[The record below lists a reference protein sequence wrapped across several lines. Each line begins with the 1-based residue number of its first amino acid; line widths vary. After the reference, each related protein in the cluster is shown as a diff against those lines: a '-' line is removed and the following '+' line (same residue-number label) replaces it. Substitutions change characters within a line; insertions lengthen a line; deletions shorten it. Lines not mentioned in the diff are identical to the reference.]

1 MSSKQPSLSYK
12 DAGVDIDAGEALVER
27 IKGVAKRT
35 ARPEVMGG
43 LGGFG
48 ALCEIPA
55 GYKQPVL
62 VSGTDGVGTKL
73 RLALNLN
80 KHDSIGQD
88 LVAMCVNDLVVCG
101 AEPLFFLDYYATGKL
116 NVDVAATV
124 VTGIG
129 AGCELAGCSLVG
141 GETAEMPG
149 MYEGEDYD
157 LAGFCVGVVE
167 KAEIIDGSRVQA
179 GDALIALP
187 SSGPHSNGYSLIR
200 KIIEVSGADIEQVQL
215 DGKPLAD
222 LLMAPTRIYV
232 KPLLQL
238 IKQTGAVKAMAHIT
252 GGGLLDN
259 IPRVLPDN
267 AQAVIDV
274 ASWNR
279 AAVFDWL
286 QEQGNVGETEMHRS
300 GSNLQALIDS
310 LRDGATPARIRAV
323 ISNRADAY
331 GLERARQAGIQ
342 AEVLDHKA
350 YADRESFDQALAQR
364 IDAHEPHLV
373 ILAGFMR
380 ILSADFVRHYQGR
393 LLNIHPSL
401 LPRHK
406 GLHTHQRALEAGDR
420 EHGCSVHFV
429 TEELDGGPL
438 VVQAVIPVES
448 QDTPE
453 RLARRVHEEEHRI
466 YPLAMRWFAE
476 GRLRLGEQGA
486 LLDGQALPAT
496 GHQIRTKE
504 IRNA

>member
-1 MSSKQPSLSYK
+1 MPK
-12 DAGVDIDAGEALVER
+12 
-27 IKGVAKRT
+27 
-35 ARPEVMGG
+35 
-43 LGGFG
+43 
-48 ALCEIPA
+48 LCNVV
-55 GYKQPVL
+55 VL
-62 VSGTDGVGTKL
+62 ISG
-73 RLALNLN
+73 
-80 KHDSIGQD
+80 
-88 LVAMCVNDLVVCG
+88 
-101 AEPLFFLDYYATGKL
+101 
-116 NVDVAATV
+116 
-124 VTGIG
+124 
-129 AGCELAGCSLVG
+129 
-141 GETAEMPG
+141 
-149 MYEGEDYD
+149 
-157 LAGFCVGVVE
+157 
-167 KAEIIDGSRVQA
+167 
-179 GDALIALP
+179 
-187 SSGPHSNGYSLIR
+187 
-200 KIIEVSGADIEQVQL
+200 
-215 DGKPLAD
+215 
-222 LLMAPTRIYV
+222 
-232 KPLLQL
+232 
-238 IKQTGAVKAMAHIT
+238 
-252 GGGLLDN
+252 
-259 IPRVLPDN
+259 
-267 AQAVIDV
+267 
-274 ASWNR
+274 
-279 AAVFDWL
+279 
-286 QEQGNVGETEMHRS
+286 S

-380 ILSADFVRHYQGR
+380 ILSADFARHYQGR

-466 YPLAMRWFAE
+466 YPLTMRWFAE